1 MTKSANPV
9 YLIGAG
15 PGDPDLLTMKAYRL
29 LQQADVIVYDLLV
42 SDEILALT
50 NPDAMR
56 IFAGKAARN
65 HHMLQ
70 EDINKLLVQLAGQHE
85 RVVRLKGG
93 DPFIFGRGSEEAL
106 YLAAHDIAFEIV
118 PGITAA
124 GGCSA
129 YAGIPLTH
137 RNLSRA
143 VQFITG
149 HSMRGKSI
157 DDDLNWETLS
167 DPGTTLVIYMG
178 LINAETISKRL
189 IAAGRPE
196 NTPVA
201 VIQSGT
207 TSAQRVLLTQL
218 DRLKEDVDNSDI
230 SSPALMIMGEVVG
243 LTHKLKWFSPGTA
256 PEEKRQ

>member
-1 MTKSANPV
+1 MPKSANPV
-9 YLIGAG
+9 YLVGAG
-15 PGDPDLLTMKAYRL
+15 PGDPELLTMKAHRL
-29 LQQADVIVYDLLV
+29 LQKADVIVYDLLV
-42 SDEILALT
+42 SDEILNLA

-65 HHMLQ
+65 HHMPQ
-70 EDINKLLVQLAGQHE
+70 EDINKLLVQLAGQHQC
-85 RVVRLKGG
+85 VVRLKGG

-106 YLAAHDIAFEIV
+106 FLASHQIPFQIV

-149 HSMRGKSI
+149 HSMHGKSI
-157 DDDLNWETLS
+157 DEDVNWESLS
-167 DPGTTLVIYMG
+167 DPDTTLVIYMG

-189 IAAGRPE
+189 ISGGRPKD
-196 NTPVA
+196 TPVA
-201 VIQSGT
+201 VIQSGST
-207 TSAQRVLLTQL
+207 ASQRILLTTL
-218 DRLKEDVDNSDI
+218 TKLKADVDKSDI
-230 SSPALMIMGEVVG
+230 KSPALMIMGEVVG
-243 LTHKLKWFSPGTA
+243 LTHQLNWFLPDSSFSVGS
-256 PEEKRQ
+256 